1 MIANANEILD
11 ASTIESSRIEY
22 KADWNPEKI
31 MHTIC
36 AFANDIENIGGG
48 YIIIG
53 VEEENGMPKRPV
65 KGIDKD
71 SIDSI
76 NKDLMGICNLF
87 EPRYIP
93 STTHEVVDGKD
104 IILIEVIVGESRP
117 YKCPDSYSRDKSK
130 RSGKSYFIRK
140 LSSTIAANADDERVL
155 YNVSSNIPFDCRT
168 NYDADISDI
177 RPSLIYEYL
186 SKIGSEKSEISLS
199 EPIETLC
206 KDLKIL
212 GSPPDDRHPINAGLL
227 FFNEKPARFI
237 EYAYVDVVEMPDPT
251 GEGMRESRFDGP
263 LDILLEK
270 VTDHIKNKAVQVMI
284 NKHPDSPR
292 ATRTCSYPL
301 AAIEEILANAVY
313 HRDYTIREPIT
324 VTIHPD
330 RITVLSFPG
339 PDRSISDE
347 DIASFNMATT
357 RYRNARI
364 GDLLKHRGL
373 AEKRGTGIATVLRAL
388 ESNGSPM
395 PIFETDAERTFFRV
409 TIMEHPR
416 FIDRM
421 ESVARV
427 STVRRTHE
435 ELRTAVMEKLR
446 DRGQM
451 SMKDLAES
459 LGYSRSAQNI
469 YSTVRELVS
478 EGRIEYTLPDKMS
491 SRNQMIRI
499 RL

>member
-1 MIANANEILD
+1 
-11 ASTIESSRIEY
+11 
-22 KADWNPEKI
+22 
-31 MHTIC
+31 
-36 AFANDIENIGGG
+36 
-48 YIIIG
+48 
-53 VEEENGMPKRPV
+53 
-65 KGIDKD
+65 
-71 SIDSI
+71 
-76 NKDLMGICNLF
+76 
-87 EPRYIP
+87 
-93 STTHEVVDGKD
+93 
-104 IILIEVIVGESRP
+104 
-117 YKCPDSYSRDKSK
+117 
-130 RSGKSYFIRK
+130 
-140 LSSTIAANADDERVL
+140 
-155 YNVSSNIPFDCRT
+155 
-168 NYDADISDI
+168 
-177 RPSLIYEYL
+177 
-186 SKIGSEKSEISLS
+186 
-199 EPIETLC
+199 
-206 KDLKIL
+206 
-212 GSPPDDRHPINAGLL
+212 
-227 FFNEKPARFI
+227 
-237 EYAYVDVVEMPDPT
+237 
-251 GEGMRESRFDGP
+251 
-263 LDILLEK
+263 
-270 VTDHIKNKAVQVMI
+270 MI

-409 TIMEHPR
+409 TIMEHSR

-478 EGRIEYTLPDKMS
+478 EGRIEYTLPDRMS

>member
-1 MIANANEILD
+1 MLKTKEEVDRLVEAFDEADRRGPIDTSNAVHLVSD
-11 ASTIESSRIEY
+11 
-22 KADWNPEKI
+22 PE
-31 MHTIC
+31 
-36 AFANDIENIGGG
+36 E
-48 YIIIG
+48 
-53 VEEENGMPKRPV
+53 
-65 KGIDKD
+65 
-71 SIDSI
+71 
-76 NKDLMGICNLF
+76 
-87 EPRYIP
+87 
-93 STTHEVVDGKD
+93 
-104 IILIEVIVGESRP
+104 
-117 YKCPDSYSRDKSK
+117 
-130 RSGKSYFIRK
+130 IRK
-140 LSSTIAANADDERVL
+140 ILSAIAVDADDEHML
-155 YNVSSNIPFDCRT
+155 HNVSSNIPFDCRV

-186 SKIGSEKSEISLS
+186 SKIGSEKSEICLS

-292 ATRTCSYPL
+292 ASRTCSYPL

-324 VTIHPD
+324 VTIYPD

-347 DIASFNMATT
+347 DIASFDITAT

-364 GDLLKHRGL
+364 GDLLKQRGL

-388 ESNGSPM
+388 ESNGSSM

-409 TIMEHPR
+409 TIMMHPR
-416 FIDRM
+416 FIDGM
-421 ESVARV
+421 ESVARE

-459 LGYSRSAQNI
+459 LGYSGSAQNI

-478 EGRIEYTLPDKMS
+478 EGRIEYTLPDRMG